1 MSELIVLGLIP
12 GTHIQI
18 TFVLWSIAVIAAI
31 VACLAGPVRRA
42 NVFRSWIVTIYL
54 LLVLK
59 RTVLQPE

>member
-18 TFVLWSIAVIAAI
+18 TFVLWSIVVVAATI
-31 VACLAGPVRRA
+31 VCLAGLVRRA
-42 NVFRSWIVTIYL
+42 NVLRGWIVTIYL
-54 LLVLK
+54 LLVCK